1 MYFHICSNLNKLISL
16 RDIKMDIKEF
26 RSGYYK
32 QQYKYKSFLPT
43 HINNEWQISDL
54 RLINLLAEASNKLGE
69 LNAYSQLVP
78 DVDFFIKM
86 HISKEATT
94 SSRIEGTRTN
104 ISDALQKIINIDP
117 EKRDDWLEVNNYINA
132 MTEAIK
138 LLKVLPI
145 SSRLIKQVHFVLLQ
159 GVRGESKQPGEFRT
173 SQNWIG
179 GASINDAV
187 FIPPAAEDLPELLS
201 DLEKFINNENNQIPQ
216 LVKSAIIHYQF
227 ETIHPFLDGNG
238 RIGRLLITLYLVNN
252 GLLSKP
258 VLYLSDYFEKNR
270 SLYYDN
276 LNNVRLSNDLYRWLL
291 FFLEGIRV
299 TASHSIDTL
308 KKIVELRRELESQIN
323 DNFGKKIAMAHRLL
337 IYLYSNPIVD
347 ISEIANELSINISTA
362 NRIINDFLTYGYL
375 SEITGYKRNRLFKFK
390 RYIDLFE

>member
-145 SSRLIKQVHFVLLQ
+145 SSRQ
-159 GVRGESKQPGEFRT
+159 
-173 SQNWIG
+173 
-179 GASINDAV
+179 
-187 FIPPAAEDLPELLS
+187 
-201 DLEKFINNENNQIPQ
+201 
-216 LVKSAIIHYQF
+216 
-227 ETIHPFLDGNG
+227 
-238 RIGRLLITLYLVNN
+238 IGRA
-252 GLLSKP
+252 SCR
-258 VLYLSDYFEKNR
+258 E
-270 SLYYDN
+270 
-276 LNNVRLSNDLYRWLL
+276 
-291 FFLEGIRV
+291 RV
-299 TASHSIDTL
+299 
-308 KKIVELRRELESQIN
+308 
-323 DNFGKKIAMAHRLL
+323 
-337 IYLYSNPIVD
+337 
-347 ISEIANELSINISTA
+347 
-362 NRIINDFLTYGYL
+362 
-375 SEITGYKRNRLFKFK
+375 
-390 RYIDLFE
+390 

>member
-1 MYFHICSNLNKLISL
+1 MV
-16 RDIKMDIKEF
+16 IKEF

-32 QQYKYKSFLPT
+32 QHTNIKSFLPT

-323 DNFGKKIAMAHRLL
+323 DNFGKRLL
-337 IYLYSNPIVD
+337 WLI
-347 ISEIANELSINISTA
+347 
-362 NRIINDFLTYGYL
+362 DF
-375 SEITGYKRNRLFKFK
+375 
-390 RYIDLFE
+390 